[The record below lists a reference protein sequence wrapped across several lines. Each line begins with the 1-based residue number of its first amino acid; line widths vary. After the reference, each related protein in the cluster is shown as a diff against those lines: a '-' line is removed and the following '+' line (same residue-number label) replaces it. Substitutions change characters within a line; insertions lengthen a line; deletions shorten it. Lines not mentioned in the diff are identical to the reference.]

1 MFYIRLMSQRYI
13 WIYIFF
19 SNIPW
24 PLLPTYDMII
34 FSDWMLLCSLFVLK
48 EIHVYPFACLTYWV
62 NICFKLWCTCDPIF
76 KSFYCCNPSQT
87 DWLKH
92 KIWFC
97 SHVTHIPFCFMRQ
110 YIFITKAILEL
121 MHNLCIFLSWACFH
135 DLIEMES
142 SLFIILYS
150 FFLTSWNEIY
160 LNDLLAVVF
169 LFTKLCTNSHWKE
182 GKKFHLSLIYLSQS

>member
-13 WIYIFF
+13 WIYFF

-24 PLLPTYDMII
+24 PPLPTI
-34 FSDWMLLCSLFVLK
+34 FSDWMLLCSLFVLQ
-48 EIHVYPFACLTYWV
+48 ETHVYPFACLTYWV
-62 NICFKLWCTCDPIF
+62 NSKSFKLWCTCDPIF

-121 MHNLCIFLSWACFH
+121 MHNLCTFLSWACFH
-135 DLIEMES
+135 DFFTIHHFIFFLSYLMKWNILKWFACCGFSFYKIMHKFSLKRGEKIPFKS
-142 SLFIILYS
+142 YLFI
-150 FFLTSWNEIY
+150 
-160 LNDLLAVVF
+160 
-169 LFTKLCTNSHWKE
+169 
-182 GKKFHLSLIYLSQS
+182 